1 MLDRIDRKILNLLQ
15 KDASLPLEEIAS
27 RVNLSKT
34 PCWNRIKKLEKDGVI
49 KQRVAILDPNKID
62 LGTTVFLM
70 LQAREHT
77 AEWMERFSE
86 TVAAMPQVV
95 ACYRMSGS
103 IDYLIQIRVKDVAAY
118 DRFYKR
124 LIHMVPLADVSSSF
138 ALEEMKF
145 TTSLPL
151 AED

>member
-1 MLDRIDRKILNLLQ
+1 MLDRTDRRILNLLQ
-15 KDASLPLEEIAS
+15 KDVSIPLEEIAS

-34 PCWNRIKKLEKDGVI
+34 PCWNRIKKLERDGVI
-49 KQRVAILDPNKID
+49 KQRVAILDPAKID

-70 LQAREHT
+70 IQAREHT

-86 TVAAMPQVV
+86 AITAMPQIV

-145 TTSLPL
+145 TTKLPIS
-151 AED
+151 EE